1 MHHRGGARPAMSLA
15 DSILQTASIAR
26 WVSVAVTATD
36 HTIFN
41 PSVQRPG
48 ARLDYGLAD
57 LPCSSPRSACSR
69 EAPSGGKTSAGKSA
83 ASKHLRISLTPPL
96 STPLGLGGR
105 GPTSTASSLTLTLF

>member
-15 DSILQTASIAR
+15 DSILQTASMAR
-26 WVSVAVTATD
+26 WVSAAVTATD

-57 LPCSSPRSACSR
+57 LLCSSPRSACSR

-83 ASKHLRISLTPPL
+83 ASNTWRISISL
-96 STPLGLGGR
+96 S
-105 GPTSTASSLTLTLF
+105 